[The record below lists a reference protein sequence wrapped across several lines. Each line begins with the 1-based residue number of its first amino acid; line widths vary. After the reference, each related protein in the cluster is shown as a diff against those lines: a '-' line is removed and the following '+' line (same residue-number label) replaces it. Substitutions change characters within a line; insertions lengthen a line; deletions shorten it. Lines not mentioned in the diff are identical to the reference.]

1 MKNIE
6 ESLNLELKMNV
17 EPSLMDDFE
26 LIAAVAED
34 CKLMFDSIEG
44 VTEMISKVSEFLE
57 ITPIQTILLATI
69 AELSFQKTA
78 TIEVLARYFDCSAL
92 KILSAMD
99 DIEQL
104 EKKGYVRKNTRKKGR
119 QQNYSDVGYSVPSYV
134 IDAIRKADRSLL
146 GQSKSPDLPTFLKS
160 VSDLADERAE
170 GLLTSAELFREVEMQ
185 IIAGM
190 SLPFVHY
197 VNSLLM
203 ETSSKCTVFLVS
215 FLRLKER
222 FHVTVDSLG
231 DLLFDN
237 FSEHLTF
244 DQEISDGGHELIKS
258 GLLRNST
265 AEFETENT
273 ISLTEKTV
281 KKLYQGFPSL
291 LRVEPGTPGI
301 ISHGKILPK
310 KLYFDGDTGRR
321 LKETETLIMP
331 SRFKV
336 YCRELRKRNFKM
348 GVTIMF
354 SGEPGTGK
362 TEAVYQMARRA
373 GRDIMMVDLSQT
385 KSKWFGESEKIVK
398 QIFID
403 YETIRRN
410 SDVVPIL
417 FINEADGLFGIRSET
432 NGSSS
437 TTDQV
442 MNTIQNI
449 LLQALEGFEGI
460 MVVTTNLKCN
470 FDRAFERRFT
480 FRIEFNK
487 PDAAGRRRI
496 WKSKLP
502 ELTPEEAGRLAERF
516 ELTGGEID
524 VHVKKVLLRRVL
536 DRKSSLYRIL
546 EASCGE
552 DKGFVRRTRVG
563 YRS

>member
-1 MKNIE
+1 
-6 ESLNLELKMNV
+6 MNV
-17 EPSLMDDFE
+17 KPSLMDNLE
-26 LIAAVAED
+26 IIAAAAED
-34 CKLMFDSIEG
+34 CKLKFDSIEG
-44 VTEMISKVSEFLE
+44 VTERIEEVSEFLE
-57 ITPIQTILLATI
+57 ISPTQTILLATI
-69 AELSFQKTA
+69 AELSFHKTA
-78 TIEVLARYFDCSAL
+78 TVDMLARYFDCTAL
-92 KILSAMD
+92 KILTAID

-104 EKKGYVRKNTRKKGR
+104 EIKGYIRKNTRKKGR
-119 QQNYSDVGYSVPSYV
+119 QQSYSDVGYSVPGCV
-134 IDAIRKADRSLL
+134 IDAMRKADKSFL
-146 GQSKSPDLPTFLKS
+146 GRTKAPDLPTFLKS

-170 GLLTSAELFREVEMQ
+170 GILTSAEFFREVEMQ
-185 IIAGM
+185 IVAGI

-203 ETSSKCTVFLVS
+203 ETPSKCTAFLVC

-237 FSEHLTF
+237 FSDHLNF
-244 DQEISDGGHELIKS
+244 DQEISDGVHELIKS

-281 KKLYQGFPSL
+281 KKLYQDFPSL

-310 KLYFDGDTGRR
+310 KLYFDGVTGSR

-331 SRFKV
+331 SRYRA

-403 YETIRRN
+403 YEAFRRN
-410 SDVVPIL
+410 SDVEPIL

-437 TTDQV
+437 TTDQI
-442 MNTIQNI
+442 MNTMQNI

-487 PDAAGRRRI
+487 PDAAGRKRI

-502 ELTPEEAGRLAERF
+502 ELTPEEARKLAERF

-524 VHVKKVLLRRVL
+524 VHVKKVLLRQIL
-536 DRKSSLYRIL
+536 DRKSSLYHIL
-546 EASCGE
+546 EVSCCE
-552 DKGFVRRTRVG
+552 DKGFVRRSRVG
-563 YRS
+563 FR